1 MEWVKADRGPDFSL
15 FFRDKATDPTGSAI
29 LSTVSSRRNMRG
41 AQQQGRIA
49 VTASQPIAPPQP
61 PIPEAG
67 KPPTPAAWQA
77 AFEQALPYAEFLATH
92 ATPDQRSRWEAFH
105 GQIALSAEQTALLG
119 SFVRRMPVLVLA
131 GAWCGDC
138 VNQCPIFTRFAEASP
153 LIDVRF
159 LDRDAQPEIAAHLT
173 VCGGQRVPV
182 ALFLSEDFHPV
193 VYHGDRTLAAYRLA
207 VADQLGTSCPT
218 GLVPPADEAVAAVVA
233 DWLDI
238 FERVQLIL
246 RLSGRLR
253 KLHGD

>member
-1 MEWVKADRGPDFSL
+1 M
-15 FFRDKATDPTGSAI
+15 
-29 LSTVSSRRNMRG
+29 
-41 AQQQGRIA
+41 
-49 VTASQPIAPPQP
+49 TASQTSAPPQL

-67 KPPTPAAWQA
+67 KPPTAAAWQA
-77 AFEQALPYAEFLATH
+77 AFDLALPYADFLTVH

-105 GQIALSAEQTALLG
+105 SQVSLSPAQTELLG
-119 SFVRRMPVLVLA
+119 SFVRRMPVLVVA

-138 VNQCPIFTRFAEASP
+138 VNQCPIFTRFAAASP

-193 VYHGDRTLAAYRLA
+193 VFHGDRTLAAYRLA
-207 VADQLGTSCPT
+207 VADQLGANCPT
-218 GLVPPADEAVAAVVA
+218 GLVPPANEAVAAVVA